1 MDFGLGSYF
10 LNSFNFCEMSLTDI
24 KYDACASLW
33 MQPCTFEELC
43 KRMDKTGYLYFK
55 LISGAMSDGLIYE
68 KGNILYCYKK
78 TAKLLNQKG
87 YELDLKEKSEE
98 SEFVKSLRKQGLI

>member
-1 MDFGLGSYF
+1 
-10 LNSFNFCEMSLTDI
+10 MSLTDI

-43 KRMDKTGYLYFK
+43 KRMDKTEYLYWK
-55 LISGAMSDGLIYE
+55 LINGAISDGLIYE
-68 KGNILYCYKK
+68 KGNMLYCYKK
-78 TAKLLNQKG
+78 TAKILNQKG
-87 YELDLKEKSEE
+87 YELDLKEKPEE